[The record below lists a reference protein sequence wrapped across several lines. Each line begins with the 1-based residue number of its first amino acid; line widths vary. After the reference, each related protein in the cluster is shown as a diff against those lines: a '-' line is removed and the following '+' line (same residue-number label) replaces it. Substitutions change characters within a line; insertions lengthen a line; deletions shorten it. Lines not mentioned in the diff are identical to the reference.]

1 MKYTLRRFALAVAT
15 LPLAIAGYGVV
26 YFGLALIADSYAS
39 VGLFLSNLTA
49 LGFGWVVA
57 ITFSK
62 QYLDFINRLGQ

>member
-15 LPLAIAGYGVV
+15 LPIAFVGYGVF
-26 YFGLALIADSYAS
+26 YFGLALIADSFAS